1 LNLDK
6 EKKRRKPLFWALGT
20 KFGPSQLFCASP
32 IPSPLSVR
40 PYPASGPDGQ
50 LLRAL
55 LCRTHVFRLYD
66 KQTRLF
72 VIAAPVLAY
81 MWVPPGSRTA
91 LGWHGLNR

>member
-1 LNLDK
+1 MELEYLNLDK

-32 IPSPLSVR
+32 IPSPLFVR

-55 LCRTHVFRLYD
+55 LCAARTSSVSM
-66 KQTRLF
+66 T
-72 VIAAPVLAY
+72 
-81 MWVPPGSRTA
+81 
-91 LGWHGLNR
+91 NRPACL